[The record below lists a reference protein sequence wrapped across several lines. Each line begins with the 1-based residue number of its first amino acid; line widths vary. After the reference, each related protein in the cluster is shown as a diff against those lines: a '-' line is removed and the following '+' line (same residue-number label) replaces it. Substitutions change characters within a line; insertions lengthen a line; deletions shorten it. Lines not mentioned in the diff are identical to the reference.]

1 MGGDFGAGTV
11 NKLRPI
17 GGFYDMYLGKDLADN
32 QWHTVE
38 VVRNIRESIIF
49 IDRGRGKMEKSIFM
63 KSPPTYNELSVSM
76 VTFGGFYSFATSE
89 ISTNQALS
97 RKGLSACF
105 SEATFS
111 TTWPG
116 DDGKQTID
124 FLKNGVGTIVGETN
138 GYKGS
143 CSSMATYKPMFFPS
157 SAVHLALIES
167 YNQSALAMSLKFRTV
182 VADSVIANYTH
193 GITGHRLQ
201 LKLDR
206 EGRVELGFDLGQRLQ
221 VIETAKENYH
231 DGEWHT
237 ASFNVNNEK
246 NAENSYIVKFVVD
259 GKTRLS
265 KMSEAFQFAGKINI
279 GFGFTGCMRDI
290 KINNYDLYRVPKTP
304 DRPND
309 VYKVSDIGVRKN
321 SCSLKDYCNPNPCQN
336 GGKCNQTEDNVVCNC
351 KGTLYEGSTCHRR
364 KFSIKYFIIC
374 ICIIY
379 IIKLIR

>member
-1 MGGDFGAGTV
+1 
-11 NKLRPI
+11 
-17 GGFYDMYLGKDLADN
+17 MYLGKDLADN

-49 IDRGRGKMEKSIFM
+49 IDRGRGKMERSIFM
-63 KSPPTYNELSVSM
+63 KSPPTYAELSVSM
-76 VTFGGFYSFATSE
+76 VTFGGFYSFSTSE
-89 ISTNQALS
+89 LSTNQALS

-116 DDGKQTID
+116 DSDHTID
-124 FLKNGVGTIVGETN
+124 FLKNGVGTIVGEQN
-138 GYKGS
+138 GFKGT
-143 CSSMATYKPMFFPS
+143 CDSMATYKPMFFPS
-157 SAVHLALIES
+157 SAVHLALVEP
-167 YNQSALAMSLKFRTV
+167 YNQTALQMSLKFRTV

-193 GITGHRLQ
+193 HATGHRLQ

-221 VIETAKENYH
+221 IIETAKENYH
-231 DGEWHT
+231 DGEWHS
-237 ASFNVNNEK
+237 ASFLVNNVK
-246 NAENSYIVKFVVD
+246 NTDNSYVVEFVVD

-265 KMSEAFQFAGKINI
+265 QMSEAFKFEGKVNI

-290 KINNYDLYRVPKTP
+290 KINNNELYSVPKNP
-304 DRPND
+304 DRTND
-309 VYKVSDIGVRKN
+309 VFKVSDIGVVMN
-321 SCSLKDYCNPNPCQN
+321 ACSLKDYCNPNPCQN

-364 KFSIKYFIIC
+364 KFYYNVC
-374 ICIIY
+374 IPHNGQ
-379 IIKLIR
+379 KLF